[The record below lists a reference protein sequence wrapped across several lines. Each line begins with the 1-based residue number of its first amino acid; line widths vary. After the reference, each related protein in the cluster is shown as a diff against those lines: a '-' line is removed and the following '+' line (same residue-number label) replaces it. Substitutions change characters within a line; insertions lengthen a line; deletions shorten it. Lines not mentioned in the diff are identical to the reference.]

1 MKTAFFDCF
10 SGISGDMVVGALL
23 DLGLDFEYLKK
34 ELKKLQITD
43 YKLEVKRVKRCGISG
58 VKFNVNV
65 NFHKQHH
72 RNLPDINIIIERSKL
87 DNEVKKLS
95 KAIFYKIAKA
105 EAKAHS
111 VRIENVHFH
120 EIGAVDSIIDIV
132 SSAIGL
138 NYFGINEVISSP
150 INVGE
155 GFVKTEHG
163 LLPVPAP
170 ATAEILKGIPFYS
183 NGIKME
189 LATPTGAAIIATVA
203 KEFTNLPLIR
213 TEKIG
218 YGAGSREING
228 IPNLLRIFLAQEG
241 VGIFGSY
248 GNDAITVIE
257 TNIDDIS
264 PQVYEELMGNLFK
277 AGALDVFMTPII
289 MKKNRPAIKISIL
302 AEKEKVLRICDILF
316 KETSTFGI
324 RTYEAFRY
332 KLDREGKKI
341 KTSLGN
347 VEVKLGKI
355 KGKILKVA
363 PEYESIKKISK
374 DKGMPVF
381 KVLKKVEAEIGRK
394 FKI

>member
-65 NFHKQHH
+65 NLHKQHH
-72 RNLPDINIIIERSKL
+72 RNLPDINRIIERSKL
-87 DNEVKKLS
+87 DNEIKKLS

-138 NYFGINEVISSP
+138 NYFGINKVISSP

-394 FKI
+394 FKT

>member
-65 NFHKQHH
+65 NLHKQHH
-72 RNLPDINIIIERSKL
+72 RNLPDINRIIERSKL
-87 DNEVKKLS
+87 DNEIKKLS

-138 NYFGINEVISSP
+138 NYFGINKVISSP

>member
-1 MKTAFFDCF
+1 
-10 SGISGDMVVGALL
+10 
-23 DLGLDFEYLKK
+23 
-34 ELKKLQITD
+34 ITD
-43 YKLEVKRVKRCGISG
+43 YKLEVKRVRRGGISG

-65 NFHKQHH
+65 NLHKQHH
-72 RNLPDINIIIERSKL
+72 RNLPDINRIIERSKL

>member
-34 ELKKLQITD
+34 ELKKLQIKD
-43 YKLEVKRVKRCGISG
+43 YKLEAKRVRRGGISG

-65 NFHKQHH
+65 NLDKQHH
-72 RNLPDINIIIERSKL
+72 RNLSDINRIIEKSKL
-87 DNEVKKLS
+87 NKDVKKLS
-95 KAIFYKIAKA
+95 KSIFYKIAKA

-138 NYFGINEVISSP
+138 NYLGIDKVISSP

-170 ATAEILKGIPFYS
+170 ATAEIFKGIPFYS
-183 NGIKME
+183 NGTKME
-189 LATPTGAAIIATVA
+189 LATPTGAAIVATVA
-203 KEFTNLPLIR
+203 KEFTNLPVIKA
-213 TEKIG
+213 EKIG

-228 IPNLLRIFLAQEG
+228 IPNLLRIFLAQESG
-241 VGIFGSY
+241 EISGFY

-277 AGALDVFMTPII
+277 ANALDVFMTPII
-289 MKKNRPAIKISIL
+289 MKKNRPSIKVSIL
-302 AEKEKVLRICDILF
+302 AEKEMVLEICDILF

-324 RTYEAFRY
+324 RTYEVFRY
-332 KLDREGKKI
+332 KLDREVKKL

-355 KGKILKVA
+355 KGKILKIA

-374 DKGMPVF
+374 DKGMPVI
-381 KVLKKVEAEIGRK
+381 KVLKKVEAEIGKK
-394 FKI
+394 FKL